1 MPQHIRTARPSG
13 DIRGFPFTVESPGIT
28 EGQIYMIND
37 TVGVAFQTK
46 LVGEIGTLN
55 YHVEKIMLEKSAA
68 LTISTGDKI
77 FWSGTD
83 GDPVTNVCTS
93 GYYWIGICVQTALA
107 GTVLVKCDLKGDKAT
122 ICPDAGD

>member
-1 MPQHIRTARPSG
+1 MPNHIRTARPSG
-13 DIRGFPFTVESPGIT
+13 DIRGLKITVESAVIT
-28 EGQIYMIND
+28 EGQLYMIND

-46 LVGEIGTLN
+46 VEGEIGTIN
-55 YHVEKIMLEKSAA
+55 YHVEKIMLEKEAA
-68 LTISTGDKI
+68 LTISTGQKI

-93 GYYWIGICVQTALA
+93 GYYWIGICAATALA

>member
-1 MPQHIRTARPSG
+1 MPQHIKTSRPSG
-13 DIRGFPFTVESPGIT
+13 DIRGFPFLVESPGIT

-55 YHVEKIMLEKSAA
+55 YHVEKVLLEKEAA
-68 LTISTGDKI
+68 LTISTGQKI

>member
-1 MPQHIRTARPSG
+1 MPHHIRTARPSG
-13 DIRGFPFTVESPGIT
+13 DIRGLEITVGSAGIV
-28 EGQIYMIND
+28 EGQLYLIND

-46 LVGEIGTLN
+46 VEGDIGTID
-55 YHVEKIMLEKSAA
+55 YHIEKVMLEKDAA

-83 GDPVTNVCTS
+83 GDPVVNVCIS
-93 GYYWIGICVQTALA
+93 GYLWIGICVATALA

>member
-13 DIRGFPFTVESPGIT
+13 DIRGLKITVESAGIV
-28 EGQIYMIND
+28 EGQLYLIND

-46 LVGEIGTLN
+46 TVGQIGTIN
-55 YHVEKIMLEKSAA
+55 YHVEKIMLEKEAA
-68 LTISTGDKI
+68 LTISTGQKI
-77 FWSGTD
+77 FWSGVD
-83 GDPVTNVCTS
+83 GDPVTNVCIS
-93 GYYWIGICVQTALA
+93 GYLWIGICVATALA

>member
-1 MPQHIRTARPSG
+1 MPNHIRTARPSG
-13 DIRGFPFTVESPGIT
+13 DIRGLKFTVDSSGIT
-28 EGQIYMIND
+28 EGEIYMIED

-46 LVGEIGTLN
+46 IVDEIGTLN
-55 YHVEKIMLEKSAA
+55 YHVEKIMLPKGAA
-68 LTISTGDKI
+68 LTILVGQKI

-93 GYYWIGICVQTALA
+93 GYYWIGICVHPAAA
-107 GTVLVKCDLKGDKAT
+107 GDALVKCDLKGDKAT

>member
-13 DIRGFPFTVESPGIT
+13 DIRGFKFTVGAAGVT
-28 EGQIYMIND
+28 EGQLYMIND

-46 LVGEIGTLN
+46 TVGQIGTLN
-55 YHVEKIMLEKSAA
+55 YHVDKVMLEKAAA
-68 LTISTGDKI
+68 LTISTGQKI
-77 FWSGTD
+77 FWSGVD